1 MTQFLCSLRLFFVVC
16 RQMDVNGWLVG
27 CVSAGH
33 LIIYGLSFITFDLF
47 MWQFRREL
55 ANEKIIIINKFG
67 LIPAE
72 NPSHSI

>member
-1 MTQFLCSLRLFFVVC
+1 MLFTIIFSRVSS
-16 RQMDVNGWLVG
+16 NGCGWVGG